1 MATYSSPWSVPSPQ
15 GLTELDTH
23 TFTRTNV
30 TTITLTPDGIDGKSR
45 VAVSDGASLTIVT
58 LSSALTCNLTVSGA
72 GGLDTGAEGAST
84 GYECRL
90 ITKAAGADP
99 VLLFTAASGST
110 TNATATLPATY
121 TLQSEIIFFV
131 YNNAS
136 SNIVDFFHRG
146 RHVDYTGSDTI
157 TGDGGL
163 VWLTYTNTAYNER
176 DLTQYIPVNAKSWT
190 VRQARGWWGGEIKFS
205 YTDDA
210 ADSGR
215 CGLLGTVLG
224 GSQLIYAA
232 PGDILAVPTT
242 NYGVGIWTLGTLAN
256 GHAFRL
262 HGYTL

>member
-1 MATYSSPWSVPSPQ
+1 MATLYSNADVADKN
-15 GLTELDTH
+15 LDAKLDTH

-45 VAVSDGASLTIVT
+45 VAVSDGTDVTIVT
-58 LSSALTCNLTVSGA
+58 LSSALTCNLTVAGA

-90 ITKAAGADP
+90 VTKAAGADP

-121 TLQSEIIFFV
+121 MLQSEIIFFI

-136 SNIVDFFHRG
+136 SDIVDFFHRG
-146 RHVDYTGSDTI
+146 RDVDYTGSDSIGGAT
-157 TGDGGL
+157 GGL
-163 VWLTYTNTAYNER
+163 VWLSYTNTAYNER
-176 DLTQYIPVNAKSWT
+176 DLTQYVPVNAKSWT
-190 VRQARGWWGGEIKFS
+190 TRQARGAPPGGTSYIVFS

-210 ADSGR
+210 GDSDACASVGASS
-215 CGLLGTVLG
+215 G
-224 GSQLIYAA
+224 YAA

-242 NYGVGIWTLGTLAN
+242 NYGVGIWTLGTNAS
-256 GHAFRL
+256 GHAFEL
-262 HGYTL
+262 NGYTL